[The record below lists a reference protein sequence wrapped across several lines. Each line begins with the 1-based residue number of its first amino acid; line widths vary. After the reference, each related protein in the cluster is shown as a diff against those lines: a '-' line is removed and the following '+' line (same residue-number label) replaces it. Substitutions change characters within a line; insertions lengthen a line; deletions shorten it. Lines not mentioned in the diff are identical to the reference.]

1 MEIKKFKTFESVA
14 LWNDFIDKINKG
26 IISKD
31 IVDTETI
38 DNIIHYIPSGSKI
51 LDISIGDGVYSEYF
65 IEKGFDVI
73 GTDISDLAI
82 STMKEKHSDNTWV
95 VHDTLEKF
103 PFSDNSFDLVFA
115 RLALHYFKKEDIERI
130 LMDLNRISKKNGYL
144 YILVKISNTS
154 NLDTGKV
161 SYDSD
166 TWINMV
172 SDKFKVIRYR
182 FETKKAYS
190 FEKEP
195 SNLLHI
201 ISKKV

>member
-1 MEIKKFKTFESVA
+1 MEIKKFKLFESVA
-14 LWNDFIDKINKG
+14 LWNDFIDKVNKG
-26 IISKD
+26 IIPKD
-31 IVDTETI
+31 IVDIETTDRLI
-38 DNIIHYIPSGSKI
+38 DLIPNSSKI

-65 IEKGFDVI
+65 IEKGFDVY

-82 STMKEKHSDNTWV
+82 STMKEKHPDNTWV
-95 VHDTLEKF
+95 IHDTLEKF
-103 PFSDNSFDLVFA
+103 PFPDNSFDLVFA

-130 LMDLNRISKKNGYL
+130 LLDINRITKKSGYL
-144 YILVKISNTS
+144 YILVKISNTH
-154 NLDTGKV
+154 NIDTGKV

-172 SDKFKVIRYR
+172 SDKFKVIRYK